1 MSDCGC
7 EKAKANL
14 YELLRGELC
23 AEESAPI
30 REHLD
35 SCTHCRDEQSVCISL
50 TEVVRRACEDERD
63 SNCPPEE
70 LRNAILQALRV
81 DSPAGS
87 PAA

>member
-1 MSDCGC
+1 MSAYGC

-30 REHLD
+30 REHLEQCPD
-35 SCTHCRDEQSVCISL
+35 CRTEESVCIRL

-63 SNCPPEE
+63 SNCPPVE
-70 LRNAILQALRV
+70 LRDAILRGLRA
-81 DSPAGS
+81 AG
-87 PAA
+87 

>member
-30 REHLD
+30 REHIET
-35 SCTHCRDEQSVCISL
+35 CAGCQNEQSVCLRL
-50 TEVVRRACEDERD
+50 TEVVRRACEEERENAAPVD
-63 SNCPPEE
+63 
-70 LRNAILQALRV
+70 LRNAILQGLR
-81 DSPAGS
+81 AE
-87 PAA
+87 

>member
-35 SCTHCRDEQSVCISL
+35 HCDDCRTEERVCIQL
-50 TEVVRRACEDERD
+50 TEVVRRACEDERI
-63 SNCPPEE
+63 SNCPPAE
-70 LRNAILQALRV
+70 LRDAILRGLRV
-81 DSPAGS
+81 AG
-87 PAA
+87 

>member
-30 REHLD
+30 REHIENC
-35 SCTHCRDEQSVCISL
+35 SGCKNEESVCRGL
-50 TEVVRRACEDERD
+50 TDVVRRACEEERENGAPVD
-63 SNCPPEE
+63 
-70 LRNAILQALRV
+70 LRDAILRGLRTV
-81 DSPAGS
+81 
-87 PAA
+87 